1 MTLYFKV
8 KPIGMI
14 RRHIRS
20 DISEVTGDR
29 GCDGG
34 CDGGTMSLP
43 CGHRRNRD
51 QALGTQVR
59 LENQPLV

>member
-1 MTLYFKV
+1 
-8 KPIGMI
+8 MI
-14 RRHIRS
+14 RRYSRS
-20 DISEVTGDR
+20 QIADMMGDE